1 MQHKSLLLSVS
12 KKVIGVKI
20 ELCGNAQHKYASQSI
35 GCGHYTTV
43 HTIMQEEIA
52 ENNSKTQGYPI
63 EERAEIGIYLT
74 VTTQVCH
81 SERSRVKRGEVEE
94 STHLQ

>member
-1 MQHKSLLLSVS
+1 LQHKSLLLSVS

-52 ENNSKTQGYPI
+52 ENGTRTYHFSPI
-63 EERAEIGIYLT
+63 E
-74 VTTQVCH
+74 
-81 SERSRVKRGEVEE
+81 K
-94 STHLQ
+94 LQNWDLSYSYR

>member
-63 EERAEIGIYLT
+63 EERAEIGIY
-74 VTTQVCH
+74 
-81 SERSRVKRGEVEE
+81 RSLSAAGANLPPRGKVD
-94 STHLQ
+94 SNLRKSAQI